1 MRPRAVATWRA
12 HPLRIRLDEGAE
24 EATMR
29 RIGTFSA
36 AMLISI
42 ATASTARAAA
52 PLKVGPGATYTK
64 PCDAIAAAKPNDV
77 IEIAPGTYTDTCS
90 IGVKGITL
98 RGVGGRPKIDLS
110 GTDHPAQYKGIYVV
124 EADDVR
130 IENLELSG
138 AHISNANGANA
149 AGLRVTGGNLVVHG
163 CYIHDNQNG
172 ILGSEAVAGSTL
184 TVENTELAHNATGD
198 GCNQGGC
205 THNIYVS
212 FGKLV
217 FQYNWSH
224 DVANDTADKGHL
236 FKSRSKQNF
245 VLYNRFTGEN
255 GLDSYEVNLP
265 NGGLAVLVGNVI
277 QKGPNAGNPTL
288 LSYGEEGMSNPDARV
303 FAVNNTFVN
312 SRASGTFMTFA
323 ASAVLTAHNNLFV
336 GAGTVSN
343 KGPLSADNL
352 SGIDPLFVDAAKYEY
367 RLKSGSPAADK
378 GVAPGAAD
386 AFSLVPAFEY
396 LGPTSSVPR
405 KDDGKL
411 DIGAFEIGTDLS
423 GKSPDGGGAG
433 GTPDAGAGGSS
444 GGPGGGAGP
453 GANAT
458 ADGGAGAD
466 EPAGAS
472 GCSVGA
478 ANGEPTTGLGLAGLG
493 FGLIAAYRARRRR
506 AASV

>member
-1 MRPRAVATWRA
+1 
-12 HPLRIRLDEGAE
+12 
-24 EATMR
+24 MR

-42 ATASTARAAA
+42 ATAATARAAA

-64 PCDAIAAAKPNDV
+64 PCDAIAAAQPNDV

-90 IGVKGITL
+90 IGVKGLTL

-130 IENLELSG
+130 IENLELTG
-138 AHISNANGANA
+138 AHVSDANGTNG
-149 AGLRVTGGNLVVHG
+149 AGIRVTGNNLVVHG

-172 ILGSEAVAGSTL
+172 ILGTEAVAGSSL
-184 TVENTELAHNATGD
+184 TVENTELARNARGD

-212 FGKLV
+212 FGKLT

-224 DVANDTADKGHL
+224 DIATDTADKGHL

-255 GLDSYEVNLP
+255 GPDSYEVNFP

-277 QKGPNAGNPTL
+277 QKGTKAGNPTL

-312 SRASGTFMTFA
+312 DRASGTFMNLA
-323 ASAVLTAHNNLFV
+323 GNAVLTAHNNLFV
-336 GAGTVSN
+336 GVGTLSN

-352 SGIDPLFVDAAKYEY
+352 SGVDPLFVDAAKYDY
-367 RLKSGSPAADK
+367 RLKIGSPAVDK

-396 LGPTSSVPR
+396 LQPTSSVPR
-405 KDDGKL
+405 KSDGKI
-411 DIGAFEIGTDLS
+411 DIGAFELGTDLS
-423 GKSPDGGGAG
+423 GKG
-433 GTPDAGAGGSS
+433 
-444 GGPGGGAGP
+444 
-453 GANAT
+453 
-458 ADGGAGAD
+458 ADGGAGGGPGAGG
-466 EPAGAS
+466 PAGAPGGSRGGPGNDPDGGSSSGGAPTTDGAAAGTES
-472 GCSVGA
+472 GCSVGTA
-478 ANGEPTTGLGLAGLG
+478 KGARTTSLGLYTLALALGL
-493 FGLIAAYRARRRR
+493 LVANRARRRR
-506 AASV
+506 AAS